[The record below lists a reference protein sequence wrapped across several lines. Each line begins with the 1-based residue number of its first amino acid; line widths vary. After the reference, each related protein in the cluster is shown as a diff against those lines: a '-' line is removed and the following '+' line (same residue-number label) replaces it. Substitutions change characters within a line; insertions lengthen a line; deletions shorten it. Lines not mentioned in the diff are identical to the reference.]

1 MTTRGNHEQAMNEN
15 TTSAPSPETG
25 GEQKSSEQSADGPS
39 TTFQVTAD
47 RPSLLERLLSLFRQ
61 RNGSTLRDDIADALA
76 ETASDEA
83 AFSPAERAML
93 NNILR
98 LREVRVE
105 DVMVPRADIEAVEIN
120 ITLGELMM
128 IFAKSGHSRMPV
140 YAETLDDP
148 RGMVHIRDA
157 VAHIA
162 RAAHLKRPP
171 RSARKTAGSAD
182 VSLTQVDFTKTLGE
196 LGLIRDV
203 LFVPPSMLASDLMA
217 RMQATRTQIALVI
230 DEYGG
235 TDGLVSLEDIVEMV
249 VGDIE
254 DEHDDEDEPLITEA
268 GDGVFVVDGK
278 AEIDEVAKTI
288 GEAFSAGE
296 HGENDD
302 TMGGMIFNKL
312 GRVPARGEV
321 VHAVPGFEFHVL
333 DADPRRVKRV
343 RIVEDPKGERRRRA
357 VRTAAAEEL

>member
-1 MTTRGNHEQAMNEN
+1 MNEK

-25 GEQKSSEQSADGPS
+25 GEQKSSEQPADGPS
-39 TTFQVTAD
+39 TTFQAAAD
-47 RPSLLERLLSLFRQ
+47 RPSLFERLLSLFRQ
-61 RNGSTLRDDIADALA
+61 RNGSSLREDIADALA

-105 DVMVPRADIEAVEIN
+105 DVMVPRADIEAVEIS

-162 RAAHLKRPP
+162 RAAHLKR
-171 RSARKTAGSAD
+171 RTRTTRKTAGSAE
-182 VSLTQVDFTKTLGE
+182 VNLTQVDFSKTIGE

-268 GDGVFVVDGK
+268 GEGVFIVDGK
-278 AEIDEVAKTI
+278 AEIDEVTKTI

-296 HGENDD
+296 HGENVD
-302 TMGGMIFNKL
+302 TIGGMIFNTL

-343 RIVEDPKGERRRRA
+343 RIVEDPKSRRKAART
-357 VRTAAAEEL
+357 TAAEGL

>member
-61 RNGSTLRDDIADALA
+61 RNGSTLREDIADALA

-120 ITLGELMM
+120 TTLGDLMSL
-128 IFAKSGHSRMPV
+128 FEESGHSRMPV

-157 VAHIA
+157 VAHVT
-162 RAAHLKRPP
+162 RAA
-171 RSARKTAGSAD
+171 
-182 VSLTQVDFTKTLGE
+182 
-196 LGLIRDV
+196 
-203 LFVPPSMLASDLMA
+203 
-217 RMQATRTQIALVI
+217 
-230 DEYGG
+230 
-235 TDGLVSLEDIVEMV
+235 
-249 VGDIE
+249 
-254 DEHDDEDEPLITEA
+254 
-268 GDGVFVVDGK
+268 
-278 AEIDEVAKTI
+278 
-288 GEAFSAGE
+288 
-296 HGENDD
+296 
-302 TMGGMIFNKL
+302 
-312 GRVPARGEV
+312 
-321 VHAVPGFEFHVL
+321 
-333 DADPRRVKRV
+333 RVKRTT
-343 RIVEDPKGERRRRA
+343 RSRKPAQSATLNLR
-357 VRTAAAEEL
+357 